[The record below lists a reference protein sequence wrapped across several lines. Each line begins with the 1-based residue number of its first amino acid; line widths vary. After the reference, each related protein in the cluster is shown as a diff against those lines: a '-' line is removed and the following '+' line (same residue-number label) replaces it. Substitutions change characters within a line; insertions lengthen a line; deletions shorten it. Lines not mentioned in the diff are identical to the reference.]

1 MANSTLQ
8 AIRDKVRKLTR
19 TPSTFQMDDPALDEY
34 INTFILYDFPE
45 NLKLF
50 SLRTTLVF
58 YTQPNVDLYQTSTVA
73 LNPLYNFKNRYVAVH
88 PPVFFAG
95 ISGYL
100 FKDRA
105 GFYNTWPQTNFIYD
119 TTLRG
124 SGAAGPYAGNIQTSS
139 STPFLQNNVIFT
151 ANDANGTAMILKDSP
166 LTNTTG
172 NLIVPG
178 TVPPVALDPAN
189 NINYLTGIF
198 TITFPNAV
206 PLNGVINSETVPY
219 QPGKPI
225 AMLFYDNK
233 FTVRP
238 VPDKA
243 YKIEIEVDARPT
255 ELMLGTDLPDESQ
268 WWQYVAYGAAIK
280 VFQDRMD
287 PDSESIIRPEF
298 MHQQNLVARKTVTQ
312 ACDDRAST
320 VYTSS
325 NKFGAG
331 WFMSSWPY

>member
-34 INTFILYDFPE
+34 VNTFILYDFPQ

-58 YTQPNVDLYQTSTVA
+58 YTQPNVDVYQSSNVNTD
-73 LNPLYNFKNRYVAVH
+73 PLYKFRDRYVAIH

-105 GFYNTWPQTNFIYD
+105 QFYATWPQTNFIYD

-124 SGAAGPYAGNIQTSS
+124 SGGVGPYVGTIQTSG

-151 ANDANGTAMILKDSP
+151 ALDANGTAMILVDYP
-166 LTNTTG
+166 VNNTTG
-172 NLIVPG
+172 ALGLPG
-178 TVPPVALDPAN
+178 IPQVLPSPYGQIDY
-189 NINYLTGIF
+189 ITGVF
-198 TITFPNAV
+198 TIVFPNAV
-206 PLNGVINSETVPY
+206 VLNGVINAETVPY
-219 QPGKPI
+219 AVGKPI
-225 AMLFYDNK
+225 AMLYYDNK
-233 FTVRP
+233 FTIRP
-238 VPDKA
+238 VPNMA
-243 YKIEIEVDARPT
+243 YKVEIEADARPT
-255 ELMLGTDLPDESQ
+255 ELMTATDLPDESE
-268 WWQYVAYGAAIK
+268 WWQYVAYGASIK
-280 VFQDRMD
+280 IFQDRMD
-287 PDSESIIRPEF
+287 PDSVEMIRPEF
-298 MHQQNLVARKTVTQ
+298 IHQQNLVARKTVTQ
-312 ACDDRAST
+312 ACDNRAAT
-320 VYTSS
+320 LYTSTNNFS
-325 NKFGAG
+325 SG